1 MKRLILI
8 AFVLLSSVGSYSQT
22 LVKKENDSTF
32 LTEIRDDDEWA
43 LIAKDSLIVGMNCKT
58 VKDNYGIFYQL
69 SFIIQNLTQQ
79 SFDFDPSLINVS
91 LLNKRDET
99 EEMRLYTAQ
108 GMQKKIANLQMWTGI
123 LYGLNAGLAAGQAG
137 YSNSF
142 ISGTGGSYYVQTYN
156 AGNAAMANMLATNQM
171 LQLGK
176 QMEEDRKIRDA
187 GYLKKNTIHSGE
199 GISGYMMVKRKNGKE
214 MTVGYQVN
222 GTFFEFKWDLKK

>member
-1 MKRLILI
+1 MKRLIVI

-22 LVKKENDSTF
+22 LVKMENDSTF
-32 LTEIRDDDEWA
+32 LTEYRDDDEWA

-187 GYLKKNTIHSGE
+187 GYLKRRIQSTQARG
-199 GISGYMMVKRKNGKE
+199 
-214 MTVGYQVN
+214 
-222 GTFFEFKWDLKK
+222 

>member
-22 LVKKENDSTF
+22 LVKMENDSTF
-32 LTEIRDDDEWA
+32 LTEYRDDDEWA

-69 SFIIQNLTQQ
+69 SFIIQNLTQH

-108 GMQKKIANLQMWTGI
+108 GMQKKNSKSTNVDRHFIWSLSGI
-123 LYGLNAGLAAGQAG
+123 
-137 YSNSF
+137 
-142 ISGTGGSYYVQTYN
+142 
-156 AGNAAMANMLATNQM
+156 
-171 LQLGK
+171 K
-176 QMEEDRKIRDA
+176 KI
-187 GYLKKNTIHSGE
+187 GE
-199 GISGYMMVKRKNGKE
+199 FQQNFTKII
-214 MTVGYQVN
+214 
-222 GTFFEFKWDLKK
+222 